1 MQTPVGVWPGTIQSF
16 QGWSFVTR
24 PPCGGQ
30 DMASLPLPPPAA
42 SGHLSTQRGRSAQAV
57 FSRSNAVNPARSSQG
72 FRVQWI
78 APVQHGEEV
87 ERVGE
92 NVPHRLG
99 VPWM

>member
-1 MQTPVGVWPGTIQSF
+1 VTAFRSVSTGLRF
-16 QGWSFVTR
+16 HGWSFVTR
-24 PPCGGQ
+24 LPRGGQ
-30 DMASLPLPPPAA
+30 DMASRRLPPPAA
-42 SGHLSTQRGRSAQAV
+42 SGHLFTQRGQSVQAV
-57 FSRSNAVNPARSSQG
+57 FSRSNAVNPACSSQG

-92 NVPHRLG
+92 NAPHRLG